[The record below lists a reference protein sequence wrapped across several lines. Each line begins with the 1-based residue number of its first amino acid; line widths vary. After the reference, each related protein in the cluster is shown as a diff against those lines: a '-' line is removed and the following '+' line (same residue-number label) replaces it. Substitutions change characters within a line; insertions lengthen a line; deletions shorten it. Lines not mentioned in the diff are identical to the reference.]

1 MNKDSYLLTRYAS
14 QQGDRRVCH
23 RAACDAR
30 EEDRCGPLLPD
41 LQRGEDADDGRV
53 DEEQAQRLGV
63 HGDTPI
69 TREDIQ
75 SRDYMSPLGLNN
87 TENL

>member
-23 RAACDAR
+23 RAAYDAR

-53 DEEQAQRLGV
+53 DKEQAQRLGL
-63 HGDTPI
+63 HGDTPF

-75 SRDYMSPLGLNN
+75 SWNQLSPLDSNN
-87 TENL
+87 ADNQ

>member
-1 MNKDSYLLTRYAS
+1 MTRYAS

-23 RAACDAR
+23 RTAHDAR
-30 EEDRCGPLLPD
+30 EKNRCGSVLPD

-53 DEEQAQRLGV
+53 EQEQAQRLGV

-75 SRDYMSPLGLNN
+75 SWNQLSPLDSNN
-87 TENL
+87 ADNQ